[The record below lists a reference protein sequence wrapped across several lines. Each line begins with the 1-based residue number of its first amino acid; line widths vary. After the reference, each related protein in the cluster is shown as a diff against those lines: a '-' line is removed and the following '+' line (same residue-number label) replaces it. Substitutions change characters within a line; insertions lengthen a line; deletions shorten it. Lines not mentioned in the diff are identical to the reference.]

1 MITHNDM
8 IYHAIPTQQVED
20 LLLDYFGT
28 KDRQDIKKLLLK
40 TTLLTQND
48 TYYLAL
54 DETTYFVIR
63 YNEFEEPIMVDFVHN
78 KNILK
83 ELKLC

>member
-1 MITHNDM
+1 MTHNDM
-8 IYHAIPTQQVED
+8 IYHFILTQQVED

-28 KDRQDIKKLLLK
+28 KDRQEIKKLLLK
-40 TTLLTQND
+40 TTLFTQND

-54 DETTYFVIR
+54 DENIYFVIR
-63 YNEFEEPIMVDFVHN
+63 YNEWEQPIMVDFVNN

-83 ELKLC
+83 ELKIK

>member
-28 KDRQDIKKLLLK
+28 KDRQEIKKLLLK
-40 TTLLTQND
+40 TTLFTQD
-48 TYYLAL
+48 GTYYLAL
-54 DETTYFVIR
+54 DENTYFVIR
-63 YNEFEEPIMVDFVHN
+63 YNEFEEPIMIDFVNN

-83 ELKLC
+83 ELKIK